1 MTEKYDLHCHST
13 ASDGTL
19 PPGEV
24 VLRAHRH
31 GVTVLALTD
40 HDTLEGLEEARKAA
54 DALGLRLING
64 IEISALYQHQCL
76 HILGLNVDPQNAIL
90 LEGIQQQQNIRL
102 ERAQKIADKL
112 EKKQIS
118 GAFAAVSAVAGNGE
132 ITRNHFADFLLENG
146 YVSTQQEAFDRYLGK
161 GQSAYVPT
169 VWTGLEE
176 VVNWITLAGGVAVV
190 AHPFRYN
197 LSYKWLNRMLPV
209 FKAAGGQGIE
219 VVNGRSSE
227 DEIRLSRRCAENH
240 QLYAS
245 IGSDFH
251 HPEHQWIE
259 LGRLADF
266 PEGLP
271 AVWELFD

>member
-19 PPGEV
+19 PPAEV
-24 VLRAHRH
+24 VTRAHQH

-40 HDTLEGLEEARKAA
+40 HDTVAGLEEARQAA
-54 DALGLRLING
+54 DKLGLRLING

-76 HILGLNVDPQNAIL
+76 HILGLNIDPENPVL
-90 LEGIQQQQNIRL
+90 LDGIHQQQSIRA

-112 EKKQIS
+112 EKKQVP
-118 GAFAAVSAVAGNGE
+118 GAFAAVSKVAGNGE
-132 ITRNHFADFLLENG
+132 ITRTHFADFLLENG

-161 GQSAYVPT
+161 GQPAYVPT
-169 VWTGLEE
+169 VWAELVE
-176 VVNWITLAGGVAVV
+176 VVGWIRQAGGVAVV

-209 FKAAGGQGIE
+209 FKEAGGQGIE

-266 PEGLP
+266 PKDLP
-271 AVWELFD
+271 AVWELF